1 MYLIIKMLITYRMRI
16 NVFKNCLHF
25 IALSLFLS
33 LLRNY
38 FTIYFI
44 IDNEKVHNKKL
55 RKKNES
61 KSWLNLVD

>member
-1 MYLIIKMLITYRMRI
+1 MYLIIKMLVTYSMRI
-16 NVFKNCLHF
+16 NVLKNCLYF
-25 IALSLFLS
+25 IALSLFFS